1 MIKPRRTLVIAIAS
15 IAASLSLTPAAQ
27 AGALVDSVTCDPQSV
42 GQVFLPWA
50 DVAQYQQAPGGL
62 AESLDGWTTTG
73 DVSVVDENE
82 PWNVAGAGSN
92 SVRLGHGG
100 STATTASMCV
110 GVEHPTLRFFA
121 KSSYA
126 SPFSSLRVEVL
137 FEDLG
142 GNIVPLQIGS
152 VTATGSWA
160 PTPVY
165 VVAANLLSVL
175 PGDMTAVA
183 FRFTSVGGAAWQID
197 DIHVDPWGR
206 G

>member
-1 MIKPRRTLVIAIAS
+1 MPSRRTFAIALAS
-15 IAASLSLTPAAQ
+15 IATSLSLTPAAN
-27 AGALVDSVTCDPQSV
+27 AGALVDSVTCNAMSV

-50 DVAQYQQAPGGL
+50 DVAQYQQAPGGT
-62 AESLDGWTTTG
+62 AESLSGWATTG
-73 DVSVVDENE
+73 DVSVANGNE
-82 PWNVAGAGSN
+82 PWNVAGTGSN
-92 SVRLGHGG
+92 SIRLGSGG

-121 KSSYA
+121 RSSSA
-126 SPFSSLRVEVL
+126 SLFSSLRVEVL
-137 FEDLG
+137 FEDLV

-152 VTATGSWA
+152 VTASGSWT

-175 PGDMTAVA
+175 PGDETAVA
-183 FRFTSVGGAAWQID
+183 FRFTPVGGASWQID